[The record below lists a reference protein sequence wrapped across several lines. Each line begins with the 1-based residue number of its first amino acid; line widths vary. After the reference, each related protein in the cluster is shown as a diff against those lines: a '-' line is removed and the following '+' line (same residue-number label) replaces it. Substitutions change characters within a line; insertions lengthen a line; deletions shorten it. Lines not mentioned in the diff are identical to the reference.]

1 MEQFEN
7 QTKKKIL
14 LMLNLW
20 ISLYDLY
27 DQIENFYLVLNKT
40 VTFYRNTLLTVSES
54 FGLTLR
60 LVQELYETIKDD

>member
-1 MEQFEN
+1 
-7 QTKKKIL
+7 
-14 LMLNLW
+14 MLNLW